1 MGSPIW
7 VLDLLQYV
15 WCHFTTYLPPC
26 PSGAYAVLRL
36 KNGRTKV
43 ILVEPR
49 CVLLRAQ
56 RGWHTF
62 VRTASS
68 PPGSHSH
75 ETWAALQQ
83 HQRADRLAAA
93 V

>member
-7 VLDLLQYV
+7 VLDSLQYV

-26 PSGAYAVLRL
+26 PSGADAVLRL
-36 KNGRTKV
+36 KNGKTKV

-49 CVLLRAQ
+49 CVLLKAQ
-56 RGWHTF
+56 RGRHTF
-62 VRTASS
+62 VRTAS
-68 PPGSHSH
+68 PPCSHSH
-75 ETWAALQQ
+75 GTWAALQQ
-83 HQRADRLAAA
+83 HQRADRLAVA